1 MRDLFD
7 SAPTPDEIER
17 EALRLWRER
26 EMGLPAFVRRMTP
39 DDLDMATGAWAM
51 MLDEA
56 THSLAGGSAVH
67 LTK

>member
-7 SAPTPDEIER
+7 SAQSSAEIER

-26 EMGLPAFVRRMTP
+26 EMSLPAFVRRMRP
-39 DDLDMATGAWAM
+39 DDLDMATGAWAL
-51 MLDEA
+51 MLDMA
-56 THSLAGGSAVH
+56 AHSLAGRSAVH